1 MCKPLNFSDFGKMK
15 TGIIY
20 RIISLNK
27 NIDEIMKL
35 KKIVK
40 KDSKY
45 YFYFHRVSNDCIAEK
60 MYVVV
65 KGMNAESNKNIN
77 DDNIIYL
84 TIVGNRGK
92 AKKTLKKTLGVVFE
106 KDTGNMSPLDKKYQ
120 QGGKH
125 TRKRKTKSKR

>member
-1 MCKPLNFSDFGKMK
+1 MCKPLNFTDFGKMK

-20 RIISLNK
+20 RIISINN

-35 KKIVK
+35 KKIEK

-60 MYVVV
+60 MYIVV
-65 KGMNAESNKNIN
+65 KGMNAESNKNVN

-84 TIVGNRGK
+84 TIVGNKGK
-92 AKKTLKKTLGVVFE
+92 ARKTLKKTLGFVFE
-106 KDTGNMSPLDKKYQ
+106 KDTGNISPQVKK
-120 QGGKH
+120 
-125 TRKRKTKSKR
+125 

>member
-92 AKKTLKKTLGVVFE
+92 AKKTLKKTLGAVFE
-106 KDTGNMSPLDKKYQ
+106 KDTGNMSPLEKKYQ